1 MTGGDAP
8 PPAEDGPAAPRH
20 RQTIPAGYALRRRYR
35 LGEVIARGGMST
47 VYRAT
52 DGVRVRARAADTEVA
67 VKIVD
72 LTGPGRDDAIELIHR
87 EARRMRDLAHPNIVR
102 VYDSDIDGPFH
113 FIVMELLAGETLAQ
127 RLRRTPGAGLPVEA
141 AFGLVAAIAA
151 ALDFAHAAGVVHG
164 DLKPSNVFLT
174 AGGEVKL
181 LDFGLAFA
189 AAGAAVADDDDPT
202 IVYLSRVGG
211 LTPSFAACEMLA
223 GGEPTPASDV
233 FALGVIAYLALTGR
247 HPFDRRSA
255 LDARTHGLVPF
266 RPDGLDRRRWRAL
279 SAALAFDPAA
289 RPGGA
294 GAFAAAL
301 AAPSWWQRLGR
312 AGRTSRPAGQ
322 PSSSRRTPV
331 TERP

>member
-1 MTGGDAP
+1 MSDGDAV
-8 PPAEDGPAAPRH
+8 PAADADPAAARH
-20 RQTIPAGYALRRRYR
+20 RQTIPSGYALRRRYR
-35 LGEVIARGGMST
+35 LDAVIARGGMST

-52 DGVRVRARAADTEVA
+52 DAVRVRARAADTEVA
-67 VKIVD
+67 VKVVD
-72 LTGPGRDDAIELIHR
+72 LTGPSRDDAIELIHR

-127 RLRRTPGAGLPVEA
+127 RLRRAPGAGLPRAA
-141 AFGLVAAIAA
+141 AFGLVERIAA
-151 ALDFAHAAGVVHG
+151 ALDYAHAGGVVHG

-174 AGGEVKL
+174 EDGEVKL

-189 AAGAAVADDDDPT
+189 AGEAAADDDDPT

-233 FALGVIAYLALTGR
+233 FALGVIAYLTLTGR

-255 LDARTHGLVPF
+255 LDARAQGLVPG
-266 RPDGLDRRRWRAL
+266 RPEGLDRRRWRTLA
-279 SAALAFDPAA
+279 AALEFDPAA
-289 RPGGA
+289 RPAAAGG
-294 GAFAAAL
+294 FAEAL
-301 AAPSWWQRLGR
+301 AAPSWWRRLAR
-312 AGRTSRPAGQ
+312 PPEAAGRPA
-322 PSSSRRTPV
+322 PRRRTHV